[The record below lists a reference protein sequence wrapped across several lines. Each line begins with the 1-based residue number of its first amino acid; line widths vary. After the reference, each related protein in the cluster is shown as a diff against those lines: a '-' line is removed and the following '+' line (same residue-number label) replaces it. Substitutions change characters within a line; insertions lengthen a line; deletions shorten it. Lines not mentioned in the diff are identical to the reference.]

1 MHGPFNPQ
9 GRSRKPTLPPVWQ
22 QVQGLRAGG
31 GTRAEDEGENPWS
44 HKGAVRRRKQQ
55 ESWLAKGR
63 KATAFFIVLD
73 FNSKVRLSRLQQ
85 DRNLLT

>member
-1 MHGPFNPQ
+1 M
-9 GRSRKPTLPPVWQ
+9 
-22 QVQGLRAGG
+22 
-31 GTRAEDEGENPWS
+31 
-44 HKGAVRRRKQQ
+44 RRRKQQ